1 MISNISS
8 ISEMSLVPF
17 DCIWWGSHIEVVQ
30 RDNGMVHPVGICNAL
45 PARICNKCGNAG
57 AVDESLTKSHFSLL
71 SVTSTPYIALI

>member
-30 RDNGMVHPVGICNAL
+30 RDNGMVHPVGLCNARCL
-45 PARICNKCGNAG
+45 PEFVTNAEML
-57 AVDESLTKSHFSLL
+57 VPSMNL
-71 SVTSTPYIALI
+71 